1 MTNIEYV
8 NGALRTEAPVTP
20 EMVDRLMAPGVA
32 FSLQSAM
39 LVAAEMG
46 AHLDLFK
53 KHLFYG
59 KALPTI
65 LTNNEMSPDIT
76 ERLSSV
82 VRLLHAVSGFVTES
96 AEMMEALYK
105 HIYGGEPLDI
115 TNLIEESGD
124 MFWYMALYA
133 DTLSVTFDYIMMRNN
148 AKLRAR
154 YPEKFTSVQAL
165 TRDLSEERRVLETSD
180 GRVLEESEV
189 ICGSQASFQF
199 LEGEEL
205 K

>member
-8 NGALRTEAPVTP
+8 NGALRTEAPVTS
-20 EMVDRLMAPGVA
+20 EMTDRLMAPGVA

-65 LTNNEMSPDIT
+65 LTDNEMSPDIM